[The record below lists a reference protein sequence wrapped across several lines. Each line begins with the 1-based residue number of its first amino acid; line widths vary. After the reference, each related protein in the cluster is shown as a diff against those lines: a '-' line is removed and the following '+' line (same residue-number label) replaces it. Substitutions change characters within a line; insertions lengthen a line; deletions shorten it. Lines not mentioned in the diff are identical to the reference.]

1 MTKWNGMVES
11 LDKENKI
18 EVHKYRGKLKQKYNL
33 CHIFYII

>member
-18 EVHKYRGKLKQKYNL
+18 EVHKYRGKLKQKYKFMS
-33 CHIFYII
+33 HFI